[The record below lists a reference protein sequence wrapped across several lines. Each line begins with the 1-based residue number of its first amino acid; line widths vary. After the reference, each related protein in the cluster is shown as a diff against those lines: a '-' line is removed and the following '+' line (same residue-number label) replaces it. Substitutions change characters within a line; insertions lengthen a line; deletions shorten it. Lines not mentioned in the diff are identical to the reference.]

1 MFALKN
7 NCTALFDVTC
17 TRLMPSCRGFVSD
30 DDASSSSSYIL
41 YIVVAMMGRYGAVG
55 SCFVTTFFD
64 FIFTPQTPKN
74 EKKEFVCC
82 VNNWC
87 IIIIT
92 KENRKWW
99 SHGMYL
105 KSVMW

>member
-1 MFALKN
+1 M
-7 NCTALFDVTC
+7 
-17 TRLMPSCRGFVSD
+17 
-30 DDASSSSSYIL
+30 
-41 YIVVAMMGRYGAVG
+41 YIVVAMGRYDGAG

-105 KSVMW
+105 KSAW